1 MPPKKRKKER
11 KFQVFFFKHNF
22 NAREKKTTHFFS
34 SSSGNEI
41 QKTFL
46 LMKFSIFCVKLKSF
60 FSLRAMGKKKNLP
73 KLCFLLSYTT
83 KVLYFFCEKNIN
95 KTNWKH
101 IFMTFLGDFFAHS
114 NYTLDFF
121 FLISHSISNLSF
133 WPHESP

>member
-1 MPPKKRKKER
+1 MPKKKDKRKKENS
-11 KFQVFFFKHNF
+11 KFSFLNTILTHG
-22 NAREKKTTHFFS
+22 KKKKKTHFFS

-46 LMKFSIFCVKLKSF
+46 LMKWKLFPPEFFSIFCVKLKYF
-60 FSLRAMGKKKNLP
+60 FSLRAMGKKYLP
-73 KLCFLLSYTT
+73 KSCFLLSYTT

-101 IFMTFLGDFFAHS
+101 IFMTTFLGNFSYS

-121 FLISHSISNLSF
+121 IF
-133 WPHESP
+133 